1 MVCNR
6 DFDCVLSTESQA
18 PCQLTRCLGFTSVFA
33 ATFVLCSNA
42 GRYYCSSST
51 GNWVRLR
58 SANPAFVRSRTRMSQ
73 IAKRQDLGRV
83 KKRCRGHRLQHNCA
97 TRAWLP
103 ASMPCSSET
112 KSLQNIN
119 LCEVVETQH
128 VRAVRGEDQGMLE
141 EELVLSAASVAT
153 SDKDRRA
160 SRKRT

>member
-58 SANPAFVRSRTRMSQ
+58 SANPAFVRSRTRMSE

-103 ASMPCSSET
+103 ASMSCSSET

-128 VRAVRGEDQGMLE
+128 VRAVRGADQGMLE